1 MQALKKSIAVLDANA
16 FISMSSINNLA
27 SNTRLVTTPDVL
39 LELKDLK
46 TKEFVE
52 SFPFEIEVV
61 DPDEKVLLLVKEFAK
76 KTGDIASLS
85 LVDMELIA
93 VTYALYKKE
102 GLEELLRKEPPPMV
116 EKDDLEEYV
125 KENNMEALSEEE
137 EDYEE
142 EEEIEEKVEAG
153 QEVIKPTEEV

>member
-1 MQALKKSIAVLDANA
+1 MQAPKKSIAVLDANA

-61 DPDEKVLLLVKEFAK
+61 DPDEKVLQLVKEFAK

-125 KENNMEALSEEE
+125 KENGMADLSS
-137 EDYEE
+137 
-142 EEEIEEKVEAG
+142 EEEIEEEEEREEKVEAV
-153 QEVIKPTEEV
+153 QEIIKPTEEI